1 MKNIKRFFVHTADI
15 LIGVIFIGILMF
27 YILGFAGYRPYIVVS
42 ASMEPA
48 ISVGSVCLINT
59 HVKYSDIKEDDIIA
73 YRAPNGSM
81 VTHRVIRRTDDGLE
95 TDRKS
100 VV

>member
-42 ASMEPA
+42 ASMEPT
-48 ISVGSVCLINT
+48 ITVGSICLINT
-59 HVKYSDIKEDDIIA
+59 HVK
-73 YRAPNGSM
+73 
-81 VTHRVIRRTDDGLE
+81 
-95 TDRKS
+95 
-100 VV
+100 